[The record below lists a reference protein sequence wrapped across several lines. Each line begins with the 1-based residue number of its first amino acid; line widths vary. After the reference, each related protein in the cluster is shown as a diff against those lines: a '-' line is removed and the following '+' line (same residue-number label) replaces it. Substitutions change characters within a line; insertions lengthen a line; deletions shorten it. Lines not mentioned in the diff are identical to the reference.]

1 MRAVADETS
10 LSPYTTSL
18 IKGQE
23 KYLQVW
29 TLGVKGMGDE
39 SDKLVTI
46 DVDPASKTYG
56 KVINYVSV
64 GGRGEAHHVASRGR
78 STGHSEGAFC
88 NHLAPPQPARTGSM
102 LGRNSALATDNRVI
116 RLRYQFIDQRRGR
129 LATLKVGLDSG

>member
-1 MRAVADETS
+1 MTDKRKDAAWTSTSRRRFLQSAAWTAGAVAT
-10 LSPYTTSL
+10 
-18 IKGQE
+18 
-23 KYLQVW
+23 
-29 TLGVKGMGDE
+29 GVG
-39 SDKLVTI
+39 SWI
-46 DVDPASKTYG
+46 
-56 KVINYVSV
+56 I
-64 GGRGEAHHVASRGR
+64 RR